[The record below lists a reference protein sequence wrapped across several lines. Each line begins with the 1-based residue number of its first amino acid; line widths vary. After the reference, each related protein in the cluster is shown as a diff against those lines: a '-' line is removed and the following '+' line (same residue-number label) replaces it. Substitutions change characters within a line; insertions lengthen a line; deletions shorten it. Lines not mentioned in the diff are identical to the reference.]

1 MSILFRMD
9 VGRTNKLKEK
19 DLGDQ
24 LRTIRELQ
32 VAKYELASS
41 SRSIYTQLPNSN
53 IFFVSSRPKE
63 TKRINDELKKR
74 VETFKNERIGTSFE
88 KEQINI

>member
-1 MSILFRMD
+1 MD

-32 VAKYELASS
+32 VAKYELTSS
-41 SRSIYTQLPNSN
+41 SRSIYNQLPNSN

-63 TKRINDELKKR
+63 TKRINEDLKKR
-74 VETFKNERIGTSFE
+74 VDIFKNERIGTSFE

>member
-1 MSILFRMD
+1 MD

-24 LRTIRELQ
+24 LRTIREFQ
-32 VAKYELASS
+32 VAKYELTSS

-63 TKRINDELKKR
+63 TKRINEELKKR
-74 VETFKNERIGTSFE
+74 VEIFKNERIGTSFE

>member
-1 MSILFRMD
+1 MD

-32 VAKYELASS
+32 VAKYELTSS
-41 SRSIYTQLPNSN
+41 SRSIYNQLPNSN

-63 TKRINDELKKR
+63 TKRIDEELKKR
-74 VETFKNERIGTSFE
+74 VEIFKNERIGTSFE

>member
-1 MSILFRMD
+1 MD

-24 LRTIRELQ
+24 LRNIRELQ
-32 VAKYELASS
+32 VARYELTSS

-63 TKRINDELKKR
+63 TKRVNEELKKR
-74 VETFKNERIGTSFE
+74 IETFKNERTGTSFE

>member
-1 MSILFRMD
+1 MD
-9 VGRTNKLKEK
+9 VGRANKLKEK

-24 LRTIRELQ
+24 LRNIRELQ
-32 VAKYELASS
+32 VARYELTSS

-63 TKRINDELKKR
+63 TKRVNEELKKR
-74 VETFKNERIGTSFE
+74 IETFKNERTGTSFE

>member
-1 MSILFRMD
+1 MD

-32 VAKYELASS
+32 VAKYELTSS
-41 SRSIYTQLPNSN
+41 SRSIYNQLPNSN

-63 TKRINDELKKR
+63 TKRINEELKKR
-74 VETFKNERIGTSFE
+74 VEIFKNERIGTSFE

>member
-1 MSILFRMD
+1 MD

-32 VAKYELASS
+32 VAKYELTSS
-41 SRSIYTQLPNSN
+41 SRSIYSQLPNSN

-63 TKRINDELKKR
+63 TKRINEELKKR
-74 VETFKNERIGTSFE
+74 VDIFKNERIGTSFE

>member
-1 MSILFRMD
+1 MD
-9 VGRTNKLKEK
+9 IGRTNKLKEK

-32 VAKYELASS
+32 VAKYELTSS
-41 SRSIYTQLPNSN
+41 SRSIYNQLPNSN

-63 TKRINDELKKR
+63 TKRIDEELKKR
-74 VETFKNERIGTSFE
+74 VEIFKNEVYSITS
-88 KEQINI
+88 KTL

>member
-1 MSILFRMD
+1 MD

-32 VAKYELASS
+32 VAKYELTSS
-41 SRSIYTQLPNSN
+41 SRSIYSQLPNSK

-63 TKRINDELKKR
+63 TKRINEELKKR
-74 VETFKNERIGTSFE
+74 VDIFKNERIGTSFE

>member
-1 MSILFRMD
+1 MISLI
-9 VGRTNKLKEK
+9 NKLKEK

-32 VAKYELASS
+32 VAKYELTNS

-74 VETFKNERIGTSFE
+74 VETFKMNGLERAL
-88 KEQINI
+88 KKNK

>member
-1 MSILFRMD
+1 MD

-32 VAKYELASS
+32 VAKYELTSS
-41 SRSIYTQLPNSN
+41 SRSIYSQLPNSN

-63 TKRINDELKKR
+63 TKRINEELKKR
-74 VETFKNERIGTSFE
+74 VEIFKNERIGTSFE

>member
-1 MSILFRMD
+1 MD

-24 LRTIRELQ
+24 LRSIRELQ
-32 VAKYELASS
+32 VAKYELTSS
-41 SRSIYTQLPNSN
+41 SKSIYTQLPNSN

-63 TKRINDELKKR
+63 TKRVNEELKR
-74 VETFKNERIGTSFE
+74 RIETFKTERIGTSFE
-88 KEQINI
+88 NEQINI

>member
-1 MSILFRMD
+1 MD

-32 VAKYELASS
+32 VAKYELTSS

-63 TKRINDELKKR
+63 TKRINEELKKR
-74 VETFKNERIGTSFE
+74 VEIFKDERIGTSFE

>member
-1 MSILFRMD
+1 MD
-9 VGRTNKLKEK
+9 VDRTNKLKEK

-32 VAKYELASS
+32 VAKYELTSS
-41 SRSIYTQLPNSN
+41 SRSIYSQLPNSN

-63 TKRINDELKKR
+63 TKRINEELKKR
-74 VETFKNERIGTSFE
+74 VEIFKNERIGTSFE

>member
-1 MSILFRMD
+1 MD
-9 VGRTNKLKEK
+9 VERTNKLKEK

-24 LRTIRELQ
+24 LRNIRELQ
-32 VAKYELASS
+32 VARYELTSS

-63 TKRINDELKKR
+63 TKRVNEELKKR
-74 VETFKNERIGTSFE
+74 IETFKNERTGTSFE

>member
-1 MSILFRMD
+1 MD

-32 VAKYELASS
+32 VAKYELTSS
-41 SRSIYTQLPNSN
+41 SRSIYNQLPNSN

-63 TKRINDELKKR
+63 TKRINEELKKR
-74 VETFKNERIGTSFE
+74 VEILKDERIGTSFE

>member
-1 MSILFRMD
+1 MD
-9 VGRTNKLKEK
+9 VERTNKLKEK

-24 LRTIRELQ
+24 LRNIRELQ
-32 VAKYELASS
+32 VARYELTSS

-63 TKRINDELKKR
+63 TKRINEELKKR
-74 VETFKNERIGTSFE
+74 VEIFKNERIGTSFE

>member
-1 MSILFRMD
+1 MD

-32 VAKYELASS
+32 VAKYELTSS
-41 SRSIYTQLPNSN
+41 SRSIYSQLPNSN

-63 TKRINDELKKR
+63 TKRINEELKKR
-74 VETFKNERIGTSFE
+74 VEIFKDERIGTSFE

>member
-1 MSILFRMD
+1 MD
-9 VGRTNKLKEK
+9 VERTNKLKEK

-32 VAKYELASS
+32 VAKYELTSS
-41 SRSIYTQLPNSN
+41 SRSIYSQLPNSN

-63 TKRINDELKKR
+63 TKRINEELKKR
-74 VETFKNERIGTSFE
+74 VEIFKNERIGTSFE

>member
-1 MSILFRMD
+1 MD

-19 DLGDQ
+19 YLGDQ
-24 LRTIRELQ
+24 LRSIRELQ
-32 VAKYELASS
+32 VAKYELTSS
-41 SRSIYTQLPNSN
+41 SKSIYTQLPNSN

-63 TKRINDELKKR
+63 TKRVNEELKKR
-74 VETFKNERIGTSFE
+74 IETFKTERIGTSFE

>member
-1 MSILFRMD
+1 MD

-32 VAKYELASS
+32 VAKYELTSS
-41 SRSIYTQLPNSN
+41 SRSIYNQLPNSN
-53 IFFVSSRPKE
+53 LFFVSSRPKE
-63 TKRINDELKKR
+63 TKRINEELKKR
-74 VETFKNERIGTSFE
+74 VDIFKNERIGTSFE

>member
-1 MSILFRMD
+1 MD

-24 LRTIRELQ
+24 LRSIRELQ
-32 VAKYELASS
+32 VARYELTSS
-41 SRSIYTQLPNSN
+41 SKSIYTQLPNSS

-63 TKRINDELKKR
+63 TKRVNEELKR
-74 VETFKNERIGTSFE
+74 RIETFKTERIGTSFE
-88 KEQINI
+88 NEQINI

>member
-1 MSILFRMD
+1 MD
-9 VGRTNKLKEK
+9 VGLTNKLKEK

-32 VAKYELASS
+32 VAKYELTSS
-41 SRSIYTQLPNSN
+41 SRSIYNQLPNSN

-63 TKRINDELKKR
+63 TKRINEDLKKR
-74 VETFKNERIGTSFE
+74 VDIFKNERIGTSFE